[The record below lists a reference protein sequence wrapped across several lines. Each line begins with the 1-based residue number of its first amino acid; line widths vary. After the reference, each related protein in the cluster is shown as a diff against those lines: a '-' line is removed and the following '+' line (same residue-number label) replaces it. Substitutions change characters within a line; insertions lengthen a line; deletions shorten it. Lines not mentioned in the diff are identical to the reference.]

1 MITTMRFLHR
11 YIGFLV
17 VGITFIYAVSGILLT
32 YRDSDFLK
40 SEKEINTVIDK
51 GVSANDLGKE
61 MHAKI
66 DIVSTEGSVITF
78 SKGEYKGTYDSA
90 TGELAYTSKELPY
103 IIRKMV
109 NLHKSTSAVPS
120 HMFNV
125 TYGLLLLFL
134 ALSSFFMYKPTSR
147 QLRKGIAVSAI
158 GAVLAIGLLI

>member
-17 VGITFIYAVSGILLT
+17 VGITFIYAVSGVLLT

-40 SEKEINTVIDK
+40 SEREINIVIDK
-51 GVSANDLGKE
+51 GVPAGDLGKE

-66 DIVSTEGSVITF
+66 DIVSAEGSVITF
-78 SKGEYKGTYDSA
+78 SKGEYTGTYDSA

-103 IIRKMV
+103 IIQKMV
-109 NLHKSTSAVPS
+109 NLHKSTSAMPS